1 MSDPTSTHEPLTVK
15 RYANRRFYDNT
26 RSRHLTLREM
36 YDLVRA
42 GHDLIVIDS
51 KSGDDITNLI
61 LTQMLLERDPPKL
74 DALPT
79 NVLHQLIRTQ
89 QQLIGTAVEQYFRQ
103 MFEAQRVSHEGW
115 QAFMQRILG
124 IETLPGG
131 GAPLRD
137 TSPHEPVHPTA
148 HPAAGEADL
157 APPASAEEELRELRR
172 QLEELRHRV
181 ESAYPQPQNKTR
193 R

>member
-1 MSDPTSTHEPLTVK
+1 MSDPSPTHEPLTVK
-15 RYANRRFYDNT
+15 RYANRRFYDTT

-36 YDLVRA
+36 YDLVRT
-42 GHDLIVIDS
+42 GHDLVVIDS
-51 KSGDDITNLI
+51 RSGDDITNLI

-89 QQLIGTAVEQYFRQ
+89 QQLVGTAVEQYFRQ
-103 MFEAQRVSHEGW
+103 MFEAQRVSREGW

-124 IETLPGG
+124 IEALPGG
-131 GAPLRD
+131 AALRD
-137 TSPHEPVHPTA
+137 TSPDEPSAAAA
-148 HPAAGEADL
+148 HAAEAEADP

-181 ESAYPQPQNKTR
+181 ESAYPQPPKKTR